1 MFTFSD
7 SDIVSLDAFPISW
20 RWRSEKHNRLPDA
33 DLAKIHPFTP
43 DKASAAYKYSDNF
56 QGKNY
61 RDKFQEIDEYPV
73 EVRGENPAG
82 ENVRDWLINLLGK
95 TPLPIFISWSKNW
108 AVATDSDTLIRFW
121 DDFLYPVEDVVI
133 WPVDESWVLLW
144 DYKQRFY
151 FARRKEAL
159 S

>member
-1 MFTFSD
+1 MFTFTD

-20 RWRSEKHNRLPDA
+20 RWRSEKHHRLSDE
-33 DLAKIHPFTP
+33 DLAKIQPFTP
-43 DKASAAYKYSDNF
+43 DKASAAYKYSENF

-61 RDKFQEIDEYPV
+61 RENFREVDEYPV
-73 EVRGENPAG
+73 EVRGDNPDG
-82 ENVRDWLINLLGK
+82 ENVRDWLTNLLG
-95 TPLPIFISWSKNW
+95 TPSLPILISWEEHW
-108 AVATDSDTLIRFW
+108 AVTTDSETFIRFW

-133 WPVDESWVLLW
+133 WPQDESWVLLW

-151 FARRKEAL
+151 FARRKETT

>member
-7 SDIVSLDAFPISW
+7 SDIVSLDNFSLSW
-20 RWRSEKHNRLPDA
+20 RWRSEKHNRLSDA

-43 DKASAAYKYSDNF
+43 DKAGAAYKYSENF

-61 RDKFQEIDEYPV
+61 REKFEEIDEYPV
-73 EVRGENPAG
+73 EVRGDNPEG
-82 ENVRDWLINLLGK
+82 ENVRDWLIGLLGK
-95 TPLPIFISWSKNW
+95 KPLPIFISWSKNW
-108 AVATDSDTLIRFW
+108 AVATDSDTFIRFW

-151 FARRKEAL
+151 FARQKEITR
-159 S
+159 